1 VADYAFH
8 DGAVTKGPYSV
19 TGVRARLEDYE
30 RDHPDDPHFSR
41 VSIVE
46 MRDEGLGRK
55 MTATEFLAGP
65 GASLQPRL
73 P

>member
-8 DGAVTKGPYSV
+8 DGAVMKGPYSV
-19 TGVRARLEDYE
+19 TGIQARLEDYE

-46 MRDEGLGRK
+46 IEDEGMGKK
-55 MTATEFLAGP
+55 MTAAEFLAGP
-65 GASLQPRL
+65 GAALKPRAV
-73 P
+73 